1 LIYFL
6 HAIEKCKVYFGSPPR
21 TPDTPKEKHV
31 QPWTPTKEE
40 DVQQRLSRMEQDAQD
55 MDDQDEQESEPAPA
69 PAAAGLEGPTADGEA
84 VDLCEDSDEE
94 LADTLFED
102 DVEPDVLHGA
112 PMDMDSES
120 AASQDALLD
129 DQQDEPE
136 ETYVEPDVLPA
147 AYSSSSSSSVAYV
160 WQPSCYSVGKAHYRA
175 LTKLAEQ
182 KKLAKVAEQAKQ
194 HALFKLAQQKKLDM
208 MFHM

>member
-69 PAAAGLEGPTADGEA
+69 PAAAGLE
-84 VDLCEDSDEE
+84 EDSDEE
-94 LADTLFED
+94 LAEPE

-112 PMDMDSES
+112 PIDMDSES

-208 MFHM
+208 MFHL